1 MEKNNSN
8 YSPDSRYLLNFSFSQ
23 KRLSSKD
30 DIDAFCDLMIKT
42 EKRQRLGALSD
53 N

>member
-1 MEKNNSN
+1 MINLIVFILCDIMEKNNSN

-30 DIDAFCDLMIKT
+30 DGQTLNFQAF
-42 EKRQRLGALSD
+42 S
-53 N
+53 